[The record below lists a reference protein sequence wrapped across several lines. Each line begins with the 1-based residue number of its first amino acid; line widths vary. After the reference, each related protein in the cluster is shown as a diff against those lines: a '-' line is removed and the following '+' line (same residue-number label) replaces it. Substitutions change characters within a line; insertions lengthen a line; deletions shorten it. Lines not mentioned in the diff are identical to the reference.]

1 MFLNITCLGIM
12 QSVIKCLAEWTLPPH
27 QFNLGIY
34 RKVIREEGE
43 ELLFFFFYFNKYL
56 SLKETKKKKLKQYI
70 HTYIYIALWKLLI
83 LIQFNIYIF
92 VPPSQSIFY
101 ISNKR
106 RPIILSISFS
116 SRTIFP
122 LFISFFGLFSIDLNT
137 ISFVNLSM

>member
-43 ELLFFFFYFNKYL
+43 ELLFFFILINICHWK
-56 SLKETKKKKLKQYI
+56 KQKKKLKQYI